1 MNKNGVMQTGLKKID
16 GMKYYFDSQGRKTL
30 GWVTVGG
37 KKYFFSPSAGGRAAT
52 GYWDINNVI
61 YYFNSEGVLNG

>member
-1 MNKNGVMQTGLKKID
+1 MNKQGVMQTGLKKID

-30 GWVTVGG
+30 GWITVGG

-52 GYWDINNVI
+52 GYWDINNVF

>member
-1 MNKNGVMQTGLKKID
+1 MN
-16 GMKYYFDSQGRKTL
+16 YYVDSQGQMTL

-52 GYWDINNVI
+52 GYWDINNKI

>member
-1 MNKNGVMQTGLKKID
+1 
-16 GMKYYFDSQGRKTL
+16 MKYYFDSHGKKTL

-52 GYWDINNVI
+52 GYWDINNKI